1 MRLIDALRIKA
12 QKQATESGKAIWV
25 WLRGLIIAAI
35 SIFALSTLQSFY
47 HLDHRPTWDEVG
59 WLLLASLQGSPS
71 FLWDWLITRP
81 YDAIIKDHPAIS
93 IAVIMLSAIGVILAG
108 LLFRANRILNRQSE
122 ILTSAATNEALVT
135 QAGIKGR
142 FPHARQSD
150 EDGAPWKALS
160 EDILSGEN
168 KFVYILGANGIDT
181 FGKPGSPLHDALQ
194 NFRGHIRVILCKP
207 GSKQMKGRAAAVG
220 TNAVEYEKAVRESV
234 RRLKLLK
241 KQAHSIEGRYYE
253 GQPNWKLIVTN
264 STLWVQYYLPGGPH
278 VDQTPVWLVS
288 ATDNLDGFYH
298 LFHME
303 FNRIWERCAASQIN
317 LGS

>member
-1 MRLIDALRIKA
+1 VRLIGSLKDQAKKKA
-12 QKQATESGKAIWV
+12 SESG
-25 WLRGLIIAAI
+25 AAI
-35 SIFALSTLQSFY
+35 GNWLWGLAAAALGAYALSTVQNYY
-47 HLDHRPTWDEVG
+47 HLDHTPTWPEVG
-59 WLLLASLQGSPS
+59 SLLLESAKGLPS
-71 FLWDWLITRP
+71 FLQDWLISRP
-81 YDAIIKDHPAIS
+81 YDAIIRDHPAIS
-93 IAVIMLSAIGVILAG
+93 IAVIGLTAMGLILAA
-108 LLFRANRILNRQSE
+108 LLFRANRILNRQGE
-122 ILTSAATNEALVT
+122 ILSNAAANEALVT

-142 FPHARQSD
+142 FPHARQAD
-150 EDGAPWKALS
+150 DGAPWKSLCGDVLS
-160 EDILSGEN
+160 AEN

-220 TNAVEYEKAVRESV
+220 INAAEYEKAIKESV
-234 RRLKLLK
+234 RRLKFLK

-288 ATDNLDGFYH
+288 ATDNTDGFYH

-303 FNRIWERCAASQIN
+303 FNRIWERCVLSPIN
-317 LGS
+317 LNS

>member
-1 MRLIDALRIKA
+1 MWLIDKFREKAKEKVAETGATVSNWLWGVILAALGA
-12 QKQATESGKAIWV
+12 YA
-25 WLRGLIIAAI
+25 L
-35 SIFALSTLQSFY
+35 SIFQAYF
-47 HLDHRPTWDEVG
+47 HLDHTPTWPEVG
-59 WLLLASLQGSPS
+59 GLLLDSAKSLPS
-71 FLWDWLITRP
+71 FLWDWLISRP

-93 IAVIMLSAIGVILAG
+93 IAVIVLTVTGLILAS
-108 LLFRANRILNRQSE
+108 LLFRANRILNRQGE
-122 ILTSAATNEALVT
+122 ILSDAAANEALVT

-142 FPHARQSD
+142 FPHARQAD
-150 EDGAPWKALS
+150 DGAPWKSLC
-160 EDILSGEN
+160 EDILRAEN

-181 FGKPGSPLHDALQ
+181 FGKPGSPLHEALQ

-220 TNAVEYEKAVRESV
+220 MISGEYEKAIKESV
-234 RRLKLLK
+234 RRLKFLK

-278 VDQTPVWLVS
+278 VDQTPAWLLN
-288 ATDNLDGFYH
+288 ATDNTDGFYH

-303 FNRIWERCAASQIN
+303 FNRIWERCVEAPIN
-317 LGS
+317 LNS